1 MASVAR
7 PLAVAAGPIPALP
20 SSGYQVLLTALLSL
34 NFGFVLFDRNAL
46 NFLMPFIQP
55 ELGINNTQVGL
66 LAGGLSFT
74 WAVAAL
80 GIGLLSDRFGSR
92 KGLLIIA
99 TVTFSL
105 CSFMTGIAGSFL
117 MLLGARLL
125 MGVAEGGVMPLSQA
139 LIAMDVAPRHR
150 GLAMGVA
157 QGLGSSLLGSF
168 VAPVSLVA
176 FTAAFGWRHAFF
188 LAGAPGL
195 LSALLM
201 AWLIRTSGD
210 ARPVQQI
217 TGPKSGLLREVLKQR
232 NVILCALIGI
242 LLVSYLVVCW
252 AFMPL
257 YLTNVRKFDP
267 GTTGWLM
274 GSLGISATIASFAI
288 SALSDRIGRRP
299 VMIAMPVLA
308 TIVPLGAM
316 FFGGSAWGLAAIFFV
331 GWSVTGVYPLFM
343 STIPAES
350 VPSHSLATALGI
362 CMGVGEILGG
372 ALSPFLAGYAADR
385 VGLQAPLWLLFG
397 AALLSGLLSLGLRET
412 APRLSGRNGTP
423 AVVGV

>member
-1 MASVAR
+1 MSSQR
-7 PLAVAAGPIPALP
+7 SSPA
-20 SSGYQVLLTALLSL
+20 YQVTLTALLSL

-55 ELGINNTQVGL
+55 ELHLNNTQVGS

-74 WAVAAL
+74 WALAAL
-80 GIGLLSDRFGSR
+80 GIGMLSDRFGSR
-92 KGLLIIA
+92 KGLLILA
-99 TVTFSL
+99 TVAFSL
-105 CSFMTGIAGSFL
+105 CSFMTGLAGSFL
-117 MLLGARLL
+117 VLMGARLL
-125 MGVAEGGVMPLSQA
+125 MGAAEGGIMPISQA
-139 LIAMDVAPRHR
+139 LIAIDVEPRHR

-195 LSALLM
+195 LTALSM
-201 AWLIRTSGD
+201 AWLIRS
-210 ARPVQQI
+210 PVVATPHRDGQAKQ
-217 TGPKSGLLREVLKQR
+217 TGSLREVLRER
-232 NVILCALIGI
+232 NVILCALLGV
-242 LLVSYLVVCW
+242 LLVSFLVVCW

-257 YLTNVRKFDP
+257 YLTKIRKFDP
-267 GTTGWLM
+267 ATAGWLM

-288 SALSDRIGRRP
+288 SALSDRVGRRP
-299 VMIAMPVLA
+299 VMIVMPLLA
-308 TIVPLGAM
+308 TIVPLGAL
-316 FFGGSAWGLAAIFFV
+316 FFTGSAWGLAAIFFV

-350 VPSHSLATALGI
+350 VATRNLATALGI

-372 ALSPFLAGYAADR
+372 AVSPFLAGYAADQ

-397 AALLSGLLSLGLRET
+397 VALLSGLISIGLRET
-412 APRLSGRNGTP
+412 APRLARQ
-423 AVVGV
+423 AVT